1 MSTGA
6 AVERSRVDWVDGAK
20 GIAILLVALAHAVQ
34 WTVLSGLA
42 PELWNKINLVFIV
55 FRMPLFFLAS
65 GLFAASIIRRSW
77 PTLWRTRLSLLV
89 WALLLWT
96 LIRFGYFSVF
106 ANPAGFD
113 ETNPIDLLLAPV
125 RPSNGLWFLY
135 ALALFFVAAKL
146 MSNRIDWRVQIGGA
160 AVLSV
165 LFFARADTGNIAW
178 NGIGRYFVFF
188 LLGCYLR
195 GWILSFI
202 DRPSRFG
209 ALGLGLGFGVAFL
222 VLAGAILTVD
232 AGMPFITGT
241 LVLVSLL
248 ALGAG
253 LLVARFLV
261 GYRAMI
267 WLSFVGRNTLPIYVV
282 HVLFVSALTSLL
294 LLARGQTWLDRL
306 GPVLPVLVAGGAVAA
321 SLLLW
326 RLVRDL
332 PVLRYGFTVP
342 TWFSGRAPAREVA
355 AGTAA
360 SASAASADAAD
371 AAERMLPRNE

>member
-1 MSTGA
+1 MVGVA
-6 AVERSRVDWVDGAK
+6 NQNRVDWVDGAK

-65 GLFAASIIRRSW
+65 GLFAASVITRTW

-89 WALLLWT
+89 WALLVWT
-96 LIRFGYFSVF
+96 VIRFGYFSLLP
-106 ANPAGFD
+106 NPAGFD

-146 MSNRIDWRVQIGGA
+146 MRDRVDWRVQIGGA

-195 GWILSFI
+195 ERILDFVN
-202 DRPSRFG
+202 RPGRFG
-209 ALGLGLGFGVAFL
+209 ALGLGLGFGAAFL
-222 VLAGAILTVD
+222 ALAGVILTID
-232 AGMPFITGT
+232 ARVPFITGT

-253 LLVARFLV
+253 LLLARFLV
-261 GYRAMI
+261 GFRAMG
-267 WLSFVGRNTLPIYVV
+267 WLAYVGRNTLPIYVV

-294 LLARGQTWLDRL
+294 LLARGEAWLDRL
-306 GPVLPVLVAGGAVAA
+306 GPALPVLVAGGAVVA
-321 SLLLW
+321 SLLFW

-332 PVLRYGFTVP
+332 PVLRHGYSVP
-342 TWFSGRAPAREVA
+342 TWFAGRAPGVTS
-355 AGTAA
+355 AG
-360 SASAASADAAD
+360 SAVPAKP
-371 AAERMLPRNE
+371 AERMLPRSE

>member
-1 MSTGA
+1 MA
-6 AVERSRVDWVDGAK
+6 ERRRVDWVDGAK

-42 PELWNKINLVFIV
+42 PEFWNKINLIFIV

-65 GLFAASIIRRSW
+65 GLFAAAIIKRSW
-77 PTLWRTRLSLLV
+77 PALWRTRLSLLV

-96 LIRFGYFSVF
+96 LIRFGYFSLL
-106 ANPAGFD
+106 ANPARFD

-146 MSNRIDWRVQIGGA
+146 MRSRIDWRVQIGGT

-178 NGIGRYFVFF
+178 NGFGRYFLFF

-195 GWILSFI
+195 EWILTFVN
-202 DRPSRFG
+202 RPSRLG
-209 ALGLGLGFGVAFL
+209 ALGLGLGFGAAFL
-222 VLAGAILTVD
+222 VLAGLILTMD
-232 AGMPFITGT
+232 ARLPFITGT
-241 LVLVSLL
+241 LVVVSLF

-261 GYRAMI
+261 GFHAMA
-267 WLSFVGRNTLPIYVV
+267 WLAYVGRNTLPIYVV
-282 HVLFVSALTSLL
+282 HVLLVSLITSLL
-294 LLARGQTWLDRL
+294 LLARGQAWLDRL
-306 GPVLPVLVAGGAVAA
+306 GPALPPVVAGLAVAT

-326 RLVRDL
+326 RLMRDL
-332 PVLRYGFTVP
+332 PLLRYAFAVP
-342 TWFSGRAPAREVA
+342 TWFAGQAPA
-355 AGTAA
+355 AGEAAA
-360 SASAASADAAD
+360 SPLAEAAVP
-371 AAERMLPRNE
+371 AERILPRSE

>member
-1 MSTGA
+1 VA
-6 AVERSRVDWVDGAK
+6 ERTRIDWVDGAK

-34 WTVLSGLA
+34 WTVISGLA
-42 PELWNKINLVFIV
+42 PEFWNKINLVFIV

-65 GLFAASIIRRSW
+65 GLFAASIIKRSW

-96 LIRFGYFSVF
+96 FIRFGYFSLL

-113 ETNPIDLLLAPV
+113 ETNPLDLLLAPV

-135 ALALFFVAAKL
+135 ALVLFFVAAKL
-146 MSNRIDWRVQIGGA
+146 MRGHIDWRVQIGGA

-178 NGIGRYFVFF
+178 NGIGRYFLFF

-195 GWILSFI
+195 EWIVAFI
-202 DRPSRFG
+202 NRPSRFG
-209 ALGLGLGFGVAFL
+209 TLGLGAGFGAAFL
-222 VLAGAILTVD
+222 VLAGLILTVD
-232 AGMPFITGT
+232 ARIPFITGT
-241 LVLVSLL
+241 LVVVSLL

-253 LLVARFLV
+253 LLLARFLV
-261 GYRAMI
+261 GFHSMA
-267 WLSFVGRNTLPIYVV
+267 WLAYVGRNTLPIYVV
-282 HVLFVSALTSLL
+282 HVLLVSLITSLL
-294 LLARGQTWLDRL
+294 LIGRGQAWLDRV
-306 GPVLPVLVAGGAVAA
+306 GPALPLLVAGLAVAA

-332 PVLRYGFTVP
+332 PVLRYAFAVP
-342 TWFSGRAPAREVA
+342 IWFSGPVPGAAAGKAVASPSTDVA
-355 AGTAA
+355 A
-360 SASAASADAAD
+360 ADP
-371 AAERMLPRNE
+371 AERMLPRSE

>member
-1 MSTGA
+1 MVRVVHQT
-6 AVERSRVDWVDGAK
+6 RVDWVDGAK

-65 GLFAASIIRRSW
+65 GLFATSVITRAW
-77 PTLWRTRLSLLV
+77 PALWRTRLSLLV
-89 WALLLWT
+89 WSLLVWT
-96 LIRFGYFSVF
+96 LVRFAYFSLLP
-106 ANPAGFD
+106 NPAGFS

-146 MSNRIDWRVQIGGA
+146 MRGRIDWRVQIGAA

-178 NGIGRYFVFF
+178 NGIGRYLVFF

-195 GWILSFI
+195 ERILAFVN
-202 DRPSRFG
+202 RPSRFG
-209 ALGLGLGFGVAFL
+209 ALWLGLGFGAAFL
-222 VLAGAILTVD
+222 VLAGVILTVD
-232 AGMPFITGT
+232 ARVPFITGT

-261 GYRAMI
+261 GFRAMN
-267 WLSFVGRNTLPIYVV
+267 WLAYVGRNTLPIYVV
-282 HVLFVSALTSLL
+282 HVLFVSAITSLL
-294 LLARGQTWLDRL
+294 LLYRGEAWLDRL
-306 GPVLPVLVAGGAVAA
+306 GPVLPLLVAGGAVAA
-321 SLLLW
+321 SLLFW

-332 PVLRYGFTVP
+332 PVLRYGFVVP
-342 TWFSGRAPAREVA
+342 TWFAGRAPGV
-355 AGTAA
+355 TAA
-360 SASAASADAAD
+360 VPAGS
-371 AAERMLPRNE
+371 AERMLPRNE

>member
-1 MSTGA
+1 VGSEIDRT
-6 AVERSRVDWVDGAK
+6 RVDWVDGAK

-42 PELWNKINLVFIV
+42 PDVWNKINLVFIV
-55 FRMPLFFLAS
+55 FRMPLFFLAA
-65 GLFAASIIRRSW
+65 GLFAASIITRTW

-96 LIRFGYFSVF
+96 VIRFGYFSLLP
-106 ANPAGFD
+106 NPAGFD
-113 ETNPIDLLLAPV
+113 ETNPVDLLLAPL

-135 ALALFFVAAKL
+135 ALALFFIASKL
-146 MSNRIDWRVQIGGA
+146 MRNHIDWRVQIGVA

-195 GWILSFI
+195 ERILTFVN
-202 DRPSRFG
+202 RPSQLG
-209 ALGLGLGFGVAFL
+209 ALWLGLGFGATFL
-222 VLAGAILTVD
+222 VSAGVILIVD
-232 AGMPFITGT
+232 ARVPFITGT

-261 GYRAMI
+261 GFRAFD
-267 WLSFVGRNTLPIYVV
+267 WLTYVGRNTLPIYVV

-306 GPVLPVLVAGGAVAA
+306 GPALPLLVAGGAVAA
-321 SLLLW
+321 SLGFW
-326 RLVRDL
+326 HLVRDR
-332 PVLRYGFTVP
+332 PVLRYGFAVP
-342 TWFSGRAPAREVA
+342 AWFSGRAPAGNVTA
-355 AGTAA
+355 KAAA
-360 SASAASADAAD
+360 SVSAQAAESP
-371 AAERMLPRNE
+371 ERMLPRND

>member
-1 MSTGA
+1 MVGVA
-6 AVERSRVDWVDGAK
+6 ERTRVDWVDGAK

-65 GLFAASIIRRSW
+65 GLFAASIIRRDW

-96 LIRFGYFSVF
+96 LVRFGYFSLLP
-106 ANPAGFD
+106 NPAGFD
-113 ETNPIDLLLAPV
+113 ETNPIDLLLSPV

-146 MSNRIDWRVQIGGA
+146 MRNRVDWRVQLGGA
-160 AVLSV
+160 ALLSV

-195 GWILSFI
+195 DRILAFVN
-202 DRPSRFG
+202 RPSRLG
-209 ALGLGLGFGVAFL
+209 ALGLGLGFGAAFL
-222 VLAGAILTVD
+222 LLAGVVLTVD
-232 AGMPFITGT
+232 SRIPFITGT

-253 LLVARFLV
+253 LLLARFLV
-261 GYRAMI
+261 GYRAMV
-267 WLSFVGRNTLPIYVV
+267 WLTYVGRNTLPIYVV

-294 LLARGQTWLDRL
+294 LLARGQGWLDRI
-306 GPVLPVLVAGGAVAA
+306 GPVLPVLVAAGAVGA

-326 RLVRDL
+326 RLVRAL
-332 PVLRYGFTVP
+332 PVLRYGFAAP
-342 TWFSGRAPAREVA
+342 GWFSGRGPAPEDP
-355 AGTAA
+355 AGAAA
-360 SASAASADAAD
+360 STSGD
-371 AAERMLPRNE
+371 AAERMLPRRE

>member
-1 MSTGA
+1 VVGLANQT
-6 AVERSRVDWVDGAK
+6 RVDWVDGAK

-34 WTVLSGLA
+34 WTVLCGLA

-65 GLFAASIIRRSW
+65 GLFAASVIKRSW
-77 PTLWRTRLSLLV
+77 PELWRTRLSLLV

-96 LIRFGYFSVF
+96 LIRFGFFSVF

-135 ALALFFVAAKL
+135 ALALFFAAAKL
-146 MSNRIDWRVQIGGA
+146 MKNRIDWRVQIGSA

-178 NGIGRYFVFF
+178 NGIGRYFLFF

-195 GWILSFI
+195 EWILASV
-202 DRPSRFG
+202 SRRSRVG
-209 ALGLGLGFGVAFL
+209 ALGLGVGFGTAFL
-222 VLAGAILTVD
+222 VLAGLILTIDSRV
-232 AGMPFITGT
+232 PFITGS
-241 LVLVSLL
+241 LVLVALL

-253 LLVARFLV
+253 LFLARFLV
-261 GYRAMI
+261 DYRVFT
-267 WLSFVGRNTLPIYVV
+267 WLAYVGRNTLPIYVV
-282 HVLFVSALTSLL
+282 HVLFVSAITSLL
-294 LLARGQTWLDRL
+294 LLARGDAWLVPL
-306 GPVLPVLVAGGAVAA
+306 EPILPLLVAGGAVAA

-326 RLVRDL
+326 RFARDL
-332 PVLRYGFTVP
+332 PVLRYAFAVP
-342 TWFSGRAPAREVA
+342 PWFAGRAAARVVA
-355 AGTAA
+355 AKP
-360 SASAASADAAD
+360 
-371 AAERMLPRNE
+371 AEQMLPRSE

>member
-1 MSTGA
+1 MASTID
-6 AVERSRVDWVDGAK
+6 RTRVDWVDGAK

-65 GLFAASIIRRSW
+65 GLFAGSIIKRTW
-77 PTLWRTRLSLLV
+77 PALWRTRLSLLV

-96 LIRFGYFSVF
+96 VIRFAYFSLLP
-106 ANPAGFD
+106 NPAGFD

-146 MSNRIDWRVQIGGA
+146 MLNRVDWRVQIGVA

-195 GWILSFI
+195 EWILAFVN
-202 DRPSRFG
+202 RPSRFG
-209 ALGLGLGFGVAFL
+209 ALGLGLGFGAGFL
-222 VLAGAILTVD
+222 VLAGVILTVD
-232 AGMPFITGT
+232 ARVPFITGS
-241 LVLVSLL
+241 LVLVSLA

-253 LLVARFLV
+253 LLLARFLV
-261 GYRAMI
+261 GFRAFT
-267 WLSFVGRNTLPIYVV
+267 WLTYVGRNTLPIYVV
-282 HVLFVSALTSLL
+282 HVLFVSAITSLL
-294 LLARGQTWLDRL
+294 LLARGQAWLDRL
-306 GPVLPVLVAGGAVAA
+306 APVLPLIVAGGAVAA
-321 SLLLW
+321 SLLFW

-332 PVLRYGFTVP
+332 PVLRYGFAVP
-342 TWFSGRAPAREVA
+342 TWFSGRPPVA
-355 AGTAA
+355 AVK
-360 SASAASADAAD
+360 SRP
-371 AAERMLPRNE
+371 AERMLPRSE

>member
-1 MSTGA
+1 VVGVAQRT
-6 AVERSRVDWVDGAK
+6 RVDWVDGAK
-20 GIAILLVALAHAVQ
+20 GVAILLVALAHAVQ

-42 PELWNKINLVFIV
+42 PELWNKINLIFIV

-65 GLFAASIIRRSW
+65 GLFAASIITRSW

-96 LIRFGYFSVF
+96 VVRFGYFSVLP
-106 ANPAGFD
+106 NPAGFD

-135 ALALFFVAAKL
+135 ALALFFIAAKL
-146 MSNRIDWRVQIGGA
+146 MKNRIDWRVQIGGA

-195 GWILSFI
+195 ERILAFVN
-202 DRPSRFG
+202 RPSRFG
-209 ALGLGLGFGVAFL
+209 ALWLGLGFGAAFL
-222 VLAGAILTVD
+222 VLAGVILTVD
-232 AGMPFITGT
+232 ARVPFITGT

-261 GYRAMI
+261 SYRAMA
-267 WLSFVGRNTLPIYVV
+267 WLTYVGRNTLPIYVV

-294 LLARGQTWLDRL
+294 LLARGQVWLDRL
-306 GPVLPVLVAGGAVAA
+306 GPALPLLVAGGAVAA
-321 SLLLW
+321 SLLFW
-326 RLVRDL
+326 RLVCDL
-332 PVLRYGFTVP
+332 PVLRFGFAVP
-342 TWFSGRAPAREVA
+342 PWFSGREPAKEVA
-355 AGTAA
+355 AGGAA
-360 SASAASADAAD
+360 SASADT
-371 AAERMLPRNE
+371 AERMLPRNE

>member
-1 MSTGA
+1 MA
-6 AVERSRVDWVDGAK
+6 ERTRVDWVDGAK

-42 PELWNKINLVFIV
+42 PEFWNKINLVFIV

-65 GLFAASIIRRSW
+65 GLFAASIIKRSW

-96 LIRFGYFSVF
+96 LIRFGYFSLLT
-106 ANPAGFD
+106 NPVGFD
-113 ETNPIDLLLAPV
+113 ETNPFDLLLAPV

-135 ALALFFVAAKL
+135 ALALFFMAAKL
-146 MSNRIDWRVQIGGA
+146 MRNRIDWRVQLGGA
-160 AVLSV
+160 VVLSV

-188 LLGCYLR
+188 LLGCHLR
-195 GWILSFI
+195 EWILAFVN
-202 DRPSRFG
+202 RPSRLG
-209 ALGLGLGFGVAFL
+209 ALGLGLGFAAAFL
-222 VLAGAILTVD
+222 VLAGLILTVD
-232 AGMPFITGT
+232 SRLPFITGT
-241 LVLVSLL
+241 LVVVSLF

-261 GYRAMI
+261 GFRAMA
-267 WLSFVGRNTLPIYVV
+267 WLAYVGRNTLPIYVV
-282 HVLFVSALTSLL
+282 HVLLVSLITSLL
-294 LLARGQTWLDRL
+294 LLYRVQAWLDRL
-306 GPVLPVLVAGGAVAA
+306 GPALPPLVAGLAVAA

-332 PVLRYGFTVP
+332 PVLRYAFAVP
-342 TWFSGRAPAREVA
+342 IWFAGRAPA
-355 AGTAA
+355 AGEAAA
-360 SASAASADAAD
+360 SPSAETADP
-371 AAERMLPRNE
+371 AERMLPRSE

>member
-1 MSTGA
+1 MVGVANQT
-6 AVERSRVDWVDGAK
+6 RVDWVDGAK

-34 WTVLSGLA
+34 WTVISGLA

-65 GLFAASIIRRSW
+65 GLFAASIITRTW

-89 WALLLWT
+89 WALLVWT
-96 LIRFGYFSVF
+96 LVRFGYFSLL

-146 MSNRIDWRVQIGGA
+146 MRNRVDWRVQIGGA

-195 GWILSFI
+195 EWILAFVN
-202 DRPSRFG
+202 RPTRLG
-209 ALGLGLGFGVAFL
+209 ALGLGLGFAAAFL
-222 VLAGAILTVD
+222 VLAGIILTVD
-232 AGMPFITGT
+232 ARVPFITGT

-253 LLVARFLV
+253 LLVARFLL
-261 GYRAMI
+261 GFRAMS
-267 WLSFVGRNTLPIYVV
+267 WLAYVGRNTLPIYVV

-294 LLARGQTWLDRL
+294 LLARGAAWLDRL

-321 SLLLW
+321 SLLVW

-332 PVLRYGFTVP
+332 PLLRYGFIVP
-342 TWFSGRAPAREVA
+342 RWFAAPTRFGHAPGLTSAAPAD
-355 AGTAA
+355 
-360 SASAASADAAD
+360 S
-371 AAERMLPRNE
+371 AERILPRSE

>member
-1 MSTGA
+1 MA
-6 AVERSRVDWVDGAK
+6 ERTRVDWIDGAK

-42 PELWNKINLVFIV
+42 PEFWNKINLVFIV

-65 GLFAASIIRRSW
+65 GLFAASIIKRSW

-96 LIRFGYFSVF
+96 LIRFGYFSLLT
-106 ANPAGFD
+106 NPVGFD
-113 ETNPIDLLLAPV
+113 ETNPFDLLLAPV

-135 ALALFFVAAKL
+135 ALALFFMAAKL
-146 MSNRIDWRVQIGGA
+146 MRNRIDWRVQLGGA
-160 AVLSV
+160 VVLSV

-178 NGIGRYFVFF
+178 NGIGRYLVFF

-195 GWILSFI
+195 EWILAFVN
-202 DRPSRFG
+202 RPTRLG
-209 ALGLGLGFGVAFL
+209 ALGLGLGFAAAFL
-222 VLAGAILTVD
+222 VLAGIILTVD
-232 AGMPFITGT
+232 ARVPFITGT

-253 LLVARFLV
+253 LLVARFLL
-261 GYRAMI
+261 GFRAMS
-267 WLSFVGRNTLPIYVV
+267 WLAYVGRNTLPIYVV

-294 LLARGQTWLDRL
+294 LLARGAAWLDRL

-321 SLLLW
+321 SLLVW

-332 PVLRYGFTVP
+332 PLLRYGFIVP
-342 TWFSGRAPAREVA
+342 RWFAAPTRFGHAPGLTSAAPAD
-355 AGTAA
+355 
-360 SASAASADAAD
+360 S
-371 AAERMLPRNE
+371 AERILPRSE